1 MIKSV
6 GHHTI
11 FKSGESVAERLKLGP
26 VKSTTFDNSGKPK
39 PKPPFAGD
47 GYYFWEDN
55 IDAAEWWGH
64 VHYKLKG
71 KGHRIFKIDIDLIYD
86 GTFLD
91 LIGSRQH
98 IKLIAQLIR
107 KTKMNVDCSGWKFH
121 HFIAYFRRLESTK
134 KGMFPFKMIRFNDA
148 KLNPKIQEPL
158 SLTDR
163 ENGKNSILLNPFYII
178 CVFQLQDLQLSTFTF
193 VK

>member
-1 MIKSV
+1 MIKSL

-11 FKSGESVAERLKLGP
+11 LKSYESVSERLRLGP
-26 VKSTTFDNSGKPK
+26 VKSTTFDDKGQPK
-39 PKPPFAGD
+39 QKPPFAGD

-64 VHYKLKG
+64 VHYKRKG
-71 KGHRIFKIDIDLIYD
+71 KAFRIFKIDIDLVYD
-86 GTFLD
+86 GTLLD

-107 KTKMNVDCSGWKFH
+107 KTKMSVDCKNWRFH
-121 HFIAYFRRLESTK
+121 HFIAYFRRLENNK

-148 KLNPKIQEPL
+148 KLNPKIHEPL
-158 SLTDR
+158 SLADH
-163 ENGKNSILLNPFYII
+163 ENAQNNILLNPFYIV
-178 CVFQLQDLQLSTFTF
+178 CVFDQQDLQLSTFTF